1 MDQQNLVNELGDS
14 LSTFIGKRR
23 TKDMK
28 HELKGFNF
36 QTIAAATN
44 NFSTTNKLG
53 EGGFGPVYKGKLPD
67 GREVAMK
74 RLSRN
79 SGQGMM
85 EFKNEAKLI
94 AKLQHN
100 NLVRLLGCSLLGE
113 EKILVYEYMPN
124 KSLDFFIFDSGKKNQ
139 LNWQK

>member
-36 QTIAAATN
+36 PTIAAATN

-53 EGGFGPVYKGKLPD
+53 EGGFGPVYKGKLLD
-67 GREVAMK
+67 GQVIAVK
-74 RLSRN
+74 RLSGRT
-79 SGQGMM
+79 SQGIV
-85 EFKNEAKLI
+85 EFRNEAKVI
-94 AKLQHN
+94 AKLQHT
-100 NLVRLLGCSLLGE
+100 NLWMYGSRICHEWHCFNESRC
-113 EKILVYEYMPN
+113 I
-124 KSLDFFIFDSGKKNQ
+124 
-139 LNWQK
+139 

>member
-36 QTIAAATN
+36 QTIAAAATN

-53 EGGFGPVYKGKLPD
+53 EGGFGPVYK
-67 GREVAMK
+67 V
-74 RLSRN
+74 N
-79 SGQGMM
+79 
-85 EFKNEAKLI
+85 
-94 AKLQHN
+94 
-100 NLVRLLGCSLLGE
+100 
-113 EKILVYEYMPN
+113 
-124 KSLDFFIFDSGKKNQ
+124 
-139 LNWQK
+139 